1 MKPAVSILLLT
12 TLTGFGYGLLAWIG
26 VYACM
31 GILPAAAQ
39 LAIAGVGL
47 GLLLAS
53 IGLGASV
60 LHLGRKERA
69 WRALS
74 QWRSSWLSREGV
86 GAVVTYP
93 VAILFA
99 AALRMEGESIL
110 TRLLALTLVIT
121 SLATVL
127 CTAMIYAS
135 LKPIRQWHN
144 PHTAPDYLI
153 YALFSGALLFALLQ
167 TVVLG
172 MPGFTGFVVIVM
184 AVVALLAKRA
194 YWRHVDAQTPLA
206 SIAAAIGL
214 PKGREAKP
222 LDAPH
227 FTENYVLREMG
238 FAIARRHSAK
248 LRRFAVALGFAA
260 PIGLGLLAILSIVPL
275 AATAAALL
283 CTFVG
288 LLTERWLFF
297 AEATHV
303 SAVYYG
309 RRI

>member
-206 SIAAAIGL
+206 SLAAAIGL

-303 SAVYYG
+303 SALYYG